1 VAGLFVGRPVTEDRR
16 IARKRAMVVGAIG
29 LAIVALVARA
39 LPRKVD
45 LAEEVAAFQII
56 EKNAVAAYND
66 GVDRHDRLGDEDLA
80 RIIDEKVLPPWRAFQ
95 RRLAPIDALAPE
107 QQPLGR
113 ELATYMEARERAW
126 SSTSVA
132 LRHHD
137 KEAIAAANADLR
149 DVLDSLRILNGKEE
163 PASDADSS
171 PGATAPGSP
180 PAQPDKRPAPPITS
194 P

>member
-1 VAGLFVGRPVTEDRR
+1 
-16 IARKRAMVVGAIG
+16 
-29 LAIVALVARA
+29 VALVARA

-45 LAEEVAAFQII
+45 LAEQVAAFQAV
-56 EKNAVAAYND
+56 ERRAVAAYNE
-66 GVDRHDRLGDEDLA
+66 GVDRHDRLGDEALA
-80 RIIDEKVLPPWRAFQ
+80 RTIDEKVLPPWRAFQ
-95 RRLAPIDALAPE
+95 RRLAPVDALAPQ

-113 ELATYMEARERAW
+113 ELATYMEARARAW

-137 KEAIAAANADLR
+137 RAAIAAANADLR
-149 DVLDSLRILNGKEE
+149 QTLDSLRILNGVEE

-171 PGATAPGSP
+171 DGTAPPGSP
-180 PAQPDKRPAPPITS
+180 IARPDKSPARPITS